1 MPHIEP
7 SATCPQCQESQT
19 GYANVNNHFGFRKI
33 KQEHDYPVPQSW
45 CRACRVTER
54 KTAYKRKKSEY
65 RILGVEDGWS
75 IFGPH
80 DLEIYC
86 GESLSIAEWNLKQ
99 IKEHVETITGEQN
112 K

>member
-7 SATCPQCQESQT
+7 SATCPQCEESQT
-19 GYANVNNHFGFRKI
+19 GYSKVNQAFGFRKI
-33 KQEHDYPVPQSW
+33 KPGNAYPVPQSW
-45 CRACRVTER
+45 CRACRASER
-54 KTAYKRKKSEY
+54 KDAYQQKLQY

-86 GESLSIAEWNLKQ
+86 GDSLSEAEWNLEQLKTH
-99 IKEHVETITGEQN
+99 IEIITGEQN